1 MFIFNE
7 ALKTGH
13 NTEEW
18 KGEQVGDEKMQQE
31 ETKQELVLPHKGGGA
46 VPLSLRSRALSSVSM
61 RGNSSLLGHLW
72 KKKHQTG
79 T

>member
-1 MFIFNE
+1 M
-7 ALKTGH
+7 
-13 NTEEW
+13 
-18 KGEQVGDEKMQQE
+18 
-31 ETKQELVLPHKGGGA
+31 KQELVLLHKAGGA

-79 T
+79 TYTWEDFVLVYWEL